1 MSYTPAHNTSFDQEL
16 RCLNSVQRQA
26 VETIEGPVLVIAGPG
41 TGKTQILSARI
52 GNILLQT
59 DTPPHGILCL
69 TYTDAGTIA
78 MRKRLL
84 RFIGPDAYRVHIYTF
99 HAFCNQLIQD
109 NLHIFGYRD
118 LRPLSELESLGM
130 YHKLIDKLPADS
142 PLKRYTGDIYYDTYR
157 LQTLY
162 DTMKKEAWT
171 PEFLKEKTSEF
182 LEEIK
187 YSEEYQYKRANKA
200 KGIKQG
206 DLNTT
211 KYNATKEKM
220 EKLLAAVAGYDFI
233 QREMARERRYDYHD
247 MILWVLEA
255 FRQHPA
261 FLTRYQEQYQ
271 YFLVDEYQDTNG
283 AQNEILNALT
293 SYWEAPNVFVVG
305 DDDQAIYRF
314 QGASISN
321 IVDFYDRHKDHVRI
335 FLMKENY
342 RSTQAILDAAG
353 SLIKNNQERLVN
365 KIEGLD
371 KTLLSAHPDLQNLK
385 SKPFISEYFNIY
397 HEEAAICQ
405 KIIDLAE
412 AGEDLGE
419 TAVIY
424 RNHRQVA
431 SMVKFLEEKGIPLNI
446 RQKVNVLELP
456 LIRNIINLLTYV
468 WEEYVKTD
476 SSEALLYEIM
486 HYEFFKISPH
496 DIAII
501 NRHCRKRDV
510 RKEGWRTV
518 LASRETLFQLQVR
531 TARFISEF
539 EENISYWI
547 SQVPN
552 CTVQVL
558 FEKILTRGG
567 LLSWIMQSD
576 EKVWNLQVVTTLFDF
591 IKDETAKN
599 EFRTLGDVLATLS
612 LMTNN
617 NIPLPLNRTVLHESG
632 VHFVTAHS
640 SKGLEYKRV
649 FLIGCNADTWDKSR
663 AGNAFKL
670 PDNLIRE
677 EETELAEDGRRLF
690 YVAMT
695 RAREELYISYSARK
709 ANEKEDEAS
718 RYVAELADSG
728 LVTLTTES
736 VPENQLAEYQMATM
750 LEFNKAEI
758 DFLDEEFLKEELKD
772 YSMSVTHLNKYLRCP
787 VSFYFE
793 NVLKVPSA
801 RNESIGFGS
810 AVHHALYQLFQNM
823 QHDEQREFAGLNL
836 FLRYFEDG
844 MKFYHS
850 HFTREDFE
858 RRMEYGH
865 KILSDYYNTYVS
877 KWNKQVKTELR
888 ISNCEVEGVPVNG
901 AIDKMEIEGKYVN
914 VIDYKTGKPDNGKK
928 KLNPPS
934 EKDPVGG
941 DYWRQIV
948 FYKLLLDNHKSSS
961 YTMVS
966 GEIDFVEPDSSGEY
980 VKKKV
985 VVSPED
991 ISLVKVQI
999 KDTYLKIRAFDF
1011 RTGCGKED
1019 CAWCNFVRHNYN
1031 ASFLADKG
1039 NSEE

>member
-1 MSYTPAHNTSFDQEL
+1 MSQVPAQ
-16 RCLNSVQRQA
+16 NSVFKEELERLNPVQREA
-26 VETIEGPVLVIAGPG
+26 VEHIEGPVLVIAGPG

-59 DTPPHGILCL
+59 DTPPHSILCL

-109 NLHIFGYRD
+109 NLEIFGYRD
-118 LRPLSELESLGM
+118 LRPLSELESLEM
-130 YHKLIDKLPADS
+130 YHKLIDQLPADS

-157 LQTLY
+157 LQALY
-162 DTMKKEAWT
+162 STMKKEAWT
-171 PEFLKEKTSEF
+171 PDFLKEKTLEF

-187 YSEEYQYKRANKA
+187 YSEEYQYKRANKT

-206 DLNTT
+206 DLNMT
-211 KYNATKEKM
+211 KFNATKEKM
-220 EKLLAAVAGYDFI
+220 EKLLAALTGYNFVK
-233 QREMARERRYDYHD
+233 QEMTKTRRYDYHD

-255 FRQHPA
+255 FRRHPA

-293 SYWEAPNVFVVG
+293 NYWEAPNVFVVG

-321 IVDFYDRHKDHVRI
+321 IVDFYDRHQEHVRV

-353 SLIKNNQERLVN
+353 SLIKNNKERLVN

-371 KTLLSAHPDLQNLK
+371 KTLLSANLDLQGLTSTPN
-385 SKPFISEYFNIY
+385 ISEYFNVY
-397 HEEAAICQ
+397 HEEAAVCN
-405 KIIDLAE
+405 KIINLAM

-419 TAVIY
+419 IAVIY

-431 SMVKFLEEKGIPLNI
+431 SMVKFLESKNIPLNI
-446 RQKVNVLELP
+446 RQKVNILELP
-456 LIRNIINLLTYV
+456 LVRNIINLLTYV
-468 WEEYVKTD
+468 WEEYEKTD
-476 SSEALLYEIM
+476 SSEALLYEVM
-486 HYEFFKISPH
+486 HYAFFKINPR
-496 DIAII
+496 DIAVI

-510 RKEGWRTV
+510 RKEGWRSV
-518 LASRETLFQLQVR
+518 LASRETLFQLQLL
-531 TARFISEF
+531 TASRISEF

-552 CTVQVL
+552 CTVQIL

-576 EKVWNLQVVTTLFDF
+576 DKVWNLQVVTTLFDF

-599 EFRTLGDVLATLS
+599 EFRTLGDVLGTLA
-612 LMTNN
+612 LMTSN
-617 NIPLPLNRTVLHESG
+617 NIPLPLNRVVISENGLN
-632 VHFVTAHS
+632 FVTAHS
-640 SKGLEYKRV
+640 SKGLEYKKV

-663 AGNAFKL
+663 AGNAFRL
-670 PDNLIRE
+670 PDNLVRE
-677 EETELAEDGRRLF
+677 EEAEVTEDGRRLF

-695 RAREELYISYSARK
+695 RAREELFISYAAHK

-718 RYVAELADSG
+718 RYVAELVDSS
-728 LVTLTTES
+728 LITLTRES
-736 VPENQLAEYQMATM
+736 VSDVQLLEYQLATM

-758 DFLDEEFLKEELKD
+758 DFLDEGFLKEELKG

-787 VSFYFE
+787 IAFYFE

-810 AVHHALYQLFQNM
+810 AVHHALYHLFHNM
-823 QHDEQREFAGLNL
+823 QNDVQKEFVGLNL
-836 FLRYFEDG
+836 FLRYFDDG

-850 HFTREDFE
+850 HFTKEDYD
-858 RRMEYGH
+858 RRTEYGH
-865 KILSDYYNTYVS
+865 KILSDYYRTYADR
-877 KWNKQVKTELR
+877 WNKQVKTELR
-888 ISNCEVEGVPVNG
+888 VSNCEVDGVPVNG
-901 AIDKMEIEGKYVN
+901 AIDKMEIEGKQVN
-914 VIDYKTGKPDNGKK
+914 VIDYKTGKPANGKK

-934 EKDPVGG
+934 EKDPTGG

-948 FYKLLLDNHKSSS
+948 FYKLLLDNDKSSN
-961 YTMVS
+961 YAMVS
-966 GEIDFVEPDSSGEY
+966 GEIDFVEPDTSGEY

-991 ISLVKVQI
+991 ISLVKAQI
-999 KDTYLKIRAFDF
+999 KDTYQKILALDF

-1031 ASFLADKG
+1031 SSFLVNQID
-1039 NSEE
+1039 NEE

>member
-1 MSYTPAHNTSFDQEL
+1 MSNTPVQNNVYEEEL
-16 RCLNSVQRQA
+16 NRLNPVQRQA
-26 VETIEGPVLVIAGPG
+26 VEHIEGPVLVIAGPG

-84 RFIGPDAYRVHIYTF
+84 QFIGPDAYRVHIYTF

-118 LRPLSELESLGM
+118 LRPLSELESLEM
-130 YHKLIDKLPADS
+130 YHRLIDQLPADS

-157 LQTLY
+157 LQGLY
-162 DTMKKEAWT
+162 NTMKKEAWT
-171 PEFLKEKTSEF
+171 PDFLKRKTNEF

-187 YSEEYQYKRANKA
+187 YSEEYQYKRANIA

-211 KYNATKEKM
+211 KYNSTKEKM
-220 EKLLAAVAGYDFI
+220 EKLLAAVDGYDFI
-233 QREMARERRYDYHD
+233 QQEMAHERRYDYHD

-255 FRQHPA
+255 FRQYPA

-271 YFLVDEYQDTNG
+271 YLLVDEYQDTNG

-293 SYWEAPNVFVVG
+293 NYWEAPNVFVVG

-321 IVDFYDRHKDHVRI
+321 IVDFYDRHKEHVRV

-353 SLIKNNQERLVN
+353 ALIKHNQERLVN

-371 KTLLSAHPDLQNLK
+371 KALLAANPDLQAVR
-385 SKPFISEYFNIY
+385 SKPLISEYFNVY
-397 HEEAAICQ
+397 HEEAAVCQ
-405 KIIDLAE
+405 KIIDLAA
-412 AGEDLGE
+412 AGEDLRE

-431 SMVKFLEEKGIPLNI
+431 SMVKFLEAQNIPLNI
-446 RQKVNVLELP
+446 RQKVNILELP

-468 WEEYVKTD
+468 WQEYEKPD

-486 HYEFFKISPH
+486 HYEFFKISPR

-501 NRHCRKRDV
+501 NRYCRKREV
-510 RKEGWRTV
+510 RKEGWRTI
-518 LASRETLFQLQVR
+518 LASRETLFQLQLQ
-531 TARFISEF
+531 TARSISEF

-547 SQVPN
+547 NQVPN

-558 FEKILTRGG
+558 FERILTRGG
-567 LLSWIMQSD
+567 VLSWIMQS
-576 EKVWNLQVVTTLFDF
+576 EVKVWNLQVVTTLFDF

-599 EFRTLGDVLATLS
+599 EFRTLGDVLGTLS

-617 NIPLPLNRTVLHESG
+617 HIPLPLNRTVFHESG
-632 VHFVTAHS
+632 IHFVTAHS

-649 FLIGCNADTWDKSR
+649 FLIGCNADIWDKSR
-663 AGNAFKL
+663 TGNSFKL
-670 PDNLIRE
+670 PDNLIKE
-677 EETELAEDGRRLF
+677 DETELSEDGRRLF

-695 RAREELYISYSARK
+695 RAREELFISYSAHK
-709 ANEKEDEAS
+709 ANEKEEEAS
-718 RYVAELADSG
+718 RYVAELLDSG
-728 LVTLTTES
+728 LVTLTKGS
-736 VPENQLAEYQMATM
+736 VSEDQLSEYQRATM
-750 LEFNKAEI
+750 AEFNKAEI
-758 DFLDEEFLKEELKD
+758 DFLDEEFLKEELKN

-787 VSFYFE
+787 ISFYFE

-810 AVHHALYQLFQNM
+810 AVHHALYHLFQEM
-823 QHDEQREFAGLNL
+823 QHHEQREFANLGL

-858 RRMEYGH
+858 RRTEYGR

-888 ISNCEVEGVPVNG
+888 ISNCEVDGVPVNG
-901 AIDKMEIEGKYVN
+901 AIDKMEIEGKQVN
-914 VIDYKTGKPDNGKK
+914 VIDYKTGKPANGKK

-934 EKDPVGG
+934 DKEPLGG

-948 FYKLLLDNHKSSS
+948 FYKLLLDNDKSSN

-966 GEIDFVEPDSSGEY
+966 GEIDFVEPEPSGEY

-985 VVSPED
+985 MVSPED
-991 ISLVKVQI
+991 MSLVKAQI
-999 KDTYLKIRAFDF
+999 KDTYQKILALDF

-1019 CAWCNFVRHNYN
+1019 CAWCNFVRYNYK
-1031 ASFLADKG
+1031 ASFLITSG
-1039 NSEE
+1039 ESEE